1 MAVLILGIKIGC
13 FTFLGTLQGP
23 QNVQPIIGSSQSLAP
38 AGQSQ
43 TVTTVQLSADQQ
55 NLLTK
60 IQSQMKILLD
70 LQKRN
75 PDQEKY
81 LQMLIGGQQRIIS
94 QGVAQYLQQRKIN
107 NSAATSGATGS
118 QVTVTRPVLNTGTP
132 GEASAVCHANSGSF
146 K

>member
-1 MAVLILGIKIGC
+1 MVVLIRIGC
-13 FTFLGTLQGP
+13 LTFSGTLQGP
-23 QNVQPIIGSSQSLAP
+23 QNVQPVIGVNQSVAP
-38 AGQSQ
+38 AAGQSQ

-60 IQSQMKILLD
+60 IQSQMKVLLD
-70 LQKRN
+70 LPKRN

-94 QGVAQYLQQRKIN
+94 QGVAQYLQQQKMN
-107 NSAATSGATGS
+107 NAAATSGATGS
-118 QVTVTRPVLNTGTP
+118 QGAVTRPVQ
-132 GEASAVCHANSGSF
+132 SAGSSVETSTACQANSGSF